1 MKITSVFS
9 IVVCLTVIL
18 NFCSAGSL
26 QPSAPPASTMK
37 TLEQIE
43 PRTPITSLPFTI
55 TASGS
60 YYLTGNL
67 TSGGNGITVDV
78 NNVTID
84 LQGFTITGN
93 GVGSGVY
100 MIGRSNV
107 EIRNGTIQNFQD
119 GIKET
124 YSSGRGHRVIDVRVI
139 KNSATGIYLVGY
151 GHTVKG
157 CTVLKN
163 ATSGTSGNTGSGIY
177 GGMRSLVA
185 GNVIHDNGTN
195 INGYFYAL
203 IVGDG
208 SVVTGNTVNN
218 NGYHAVNKAVGLLTG
233 TCCVVKDN
241 SVFENCL
248 ACYSDYTGMSVATG
262 CTVIGNCVYSNGTGS
277 AGSSLNGLIIGA
289 NSLADQNVAYNNAG
303 TNFSA
308 GSGSVVSE
316 TNKY

>member
-1 MKITSVFS
+1 MKTKSIFS
-9 IVVCLTVIL
+9 IIVCQIL
-18 NFCSAGSL
+18 ICNFCFAGEL
-26 QPSAPPASTMK
+26 QPTSPPGPTMK
-37 TLEQIE
+37 TLDQVE
-43 PRTPITSLPFTI
+43 PRTPITSLPFNIST
-55 TASGS
+55 SGS

-67 TSGGNGITVDV
+67 TCSGNGITVDF

-93 GVGSGVY
+93 GSGSGVY
-100 MIGRSNV
+100 MVGRSNV
-107 EIRNGTIQNFQD
+107 EIRNGTIQNFQE
-119 GIKET
+119 GIKEV
-124 YSSGRGHRVIDVRVI
+124 YASGRGHRIIDVRVI
-139 KNSATGIYLVGY
+139 KNGWSGIYLVGY

-163 ATSGTSGNTGSGIY
+163 ATSVTSGNTGYGIY

-185 GNVIHDNGTN
+185 ENVIHDNGTN

-303 TNFSA
+303 TNLSA
-308 GSGSVVSE
+308 GSGSVISA